1 MKFLIF
7 FSLCL
12 FSLSLS
18 AGNIDSLRVISL
30 NIPTE
35 VLITNVLAD
44 SMSIA
49 KQDKKI
55 VEFLSFPLPLGIIGL
70 HRIYMGAKPYVPLI
84 YILTLGGCFGILP
97 LIDFVVIVT
106 HKDIT
111 PYRND
116 KVFMWLK

>member
-7 FSLCL
+7 FSLCFFS
-12 FSLSLS
+12 FSLS
-18 AGNIDSLRVISL
+18 ANDIDSVRVINFNMPIEAS
-30 NIPTE
+30 ITY
-35 VLITNVLAD
+35 VLTD
-44 SMSIA
+44 SMSVA

-55 VEFLSFPLPLGIIGL
+55 VGFLSFPLPLGIIGL

-97 LIDFVVIVT
+97 LIDFIVIVT